1 MKKITAISLSAV
13 PFLTLAPQAH
23 AQQKISVCPG
33 GGFGGLCKLTLSDF
47 SGIVATLIQ
56 VVFVIGVIIALGFLI
71 FGGIQWIMSGGDSK
85 KVDASRQMIVAALIG
100 LAIMFLSFFILN
112 ILLGFFGI
120 NLTNLTLPT
129 LTNYTNS

>member
-1 MKKITAISLSAV
+1 MKKITAISLSAI

-23 AQQKISVCPG
+23 AQQKINVCPG
-33 GGFGGLCKLTLSDF
+33 GQFNGLCKLNLADF
-47 SGIVATLIQ
+47 SGIVATIIQ
-56 VVFVIGVIIALGFLI
+56 VAFVIGVIIALAFLI
-71 FGGIQWIMSGGDSK
+71 WGGIQWIVSGGDSK
-85 KVDASRQMIVAALIG
+85 KVDGARNMIIGALVG

-120 NLTNLTLPT
+120 SLTNLTLPT